1 MESKEATGLNSGRRV
16 WLWTAVVVSA
26 VVLVLAVAGI
36 IGAWVG
42 RSALIGTTDRVLD
55 GVNRVAEVGRG
66 AIVRLDE
73 RVGELRTSVV
83 DVQTSVE
90 QVAQNVEDRGLVLVL
105 LPPEKEVKLVSTA
118 EAVNDAV
125 QSVRDVVVTAVD
137 LYRAVDAIPFVSLPA
152 PDPQKVETAQ
162 SDVQA
167 VRDSVNEIATGIRDF
182 REGAAGKI
190 ETVALAAG
198 QVDTRLT
205 TTQEN
210 LAAVD
215 GELEAL
221 QARTVA
227 LKQQIRTWTAI
238 AAILLTL
245 ILAWI
250 AYALVSLIMR
260 DWAALHGSPTE
271 QAQTL

>member
-1 MESKEATGLNSGRRV
+1 MEGKEATGMSTGRRI
-16 WLWTAVVVSA
+16 WLWTAVVMSV
-26 VVLVLAVAGI
+26 VILVLVVAGI

-42 RSALIGTTDRVLD
+42 RSALIGTTDRMLD

-66 AIVRLDE
+66 ASLRLDE

-83 DVQTSVE
+83 DVQASVE
-90 QVAQNVEDRGLVLVL
+90 QVAQNVEDKGLVLVL

-125 QSVRDVVVTAVD
+125 QSVRDVVVTAAD
-137 LYRAVDAIPFVSLPA
+137 LYRAVDAVPFVSLPA
-152 PDPQKVETAQ
+152 PDPQKVESAQ

-167 VRDSVNEIATGIRDF
+167 VRDSVNEIATGIREF
-182 REGAAGKI
+182 REGAAGRI

-210 LAAVD
+210 LAAVND
-215 GELEAL
+215 ELEAL
-221 QARTVA
+221 QARTEV

-238 AAILLTL
+238 AAVLLTL

-250 AYALVSLIMR
+250 AYALVMLIMR
-260 DWAALHGSPTE
+260 DWAALHGSSGE
-271 QAQTL
+271 